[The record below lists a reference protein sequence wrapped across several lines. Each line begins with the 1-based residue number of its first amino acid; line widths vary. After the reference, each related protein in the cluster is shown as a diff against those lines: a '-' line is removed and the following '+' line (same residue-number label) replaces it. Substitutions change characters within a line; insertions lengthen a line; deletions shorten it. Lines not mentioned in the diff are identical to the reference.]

1 MSIISGFLDLLFPP
15 RCVFCR
21 KFLKKGENSVCSA
34 CRSDLPRTEGAQVS
48 FNGEFFSECVSPFY
62 YKGHVRDSLLRF
74 KFKGMTNYAGEYGR
88 ILADCI
94 RQNLSGRYDLI
105 TWAPLGAKRRAER
118 TYDQAA
124 LLAMATALE
133 LDDVAAETLEK
144 TDIPA
149 QSGITGA
156 EMRKANVSG
165 AYSVIVSELVAGKRV
180 LIIDDI
186 FTTGS
191 TLSECARVLLLA
203 GAREVLCAT
212 MARTESKA
220 KAPENDLKGTVL

>member
-1 MSIISGFLDLLFPP
+1 MSIISGLLDLLFPP

-21 KFLKKGENSVCSA
+21 RFLKKGESSVCSA
-34 CRSDLPRTEGAQVS
+34 CLRDLPRTEGAQVS
-48 FNGEFFSECVSPFY
+48 IHGEFFSECVSPFY
-62 YKGHVRDSLLRF
+62 YRGYVRDSLLRF
-74 KFKGMTNYAGEYGR
+74 KFRGMTNYAGEYGR
-88 ILADCI
+88 QLADCI

-149 QSGITGA
+149 QSGISSA

-165 AYSVIVSELVAGKRV
+165 AYSVPDPELVADKRI
-180 LIIDDI
+180 LLIDDI
-186 FTTGS
+186 VTTGS

-203 GAREVLCAT
+203 GAREVMCAT
-212 MARTESKA
+212 MARTEKTEHA
-220 KAPENDLKGTVL
+220 HKNDLKGTAL